1 MARGKGKRQAQLVVE
16 VACLTLLHAMPP
28 THTAHAH
35 TIVAYWADIL
45 SKQQKKSPVST
56 PGDISS
62 TSPCFY
68 IVELGSGSGRLSF
81 LLLHALQRRLAQL
94 KLDVQW
100 RLVMTGNERDVPK
113 LHLHV
118 KWL

>member
-1 MARGKGKRQAQLVVE
+1 MSLVMLPWRVVREKRQAQLVVE
-16 VACLTLLHAMPP
+16 VACLTLLLGMPR

-35 TIVAYWADIL
+35 TIVAYWADVL

-62 TSPCFY
+62 TLQCFY

-81 LLLHALQRRLAQL
+81 LLLHAMQRRLAQL

-100 RLVMTGNERDVPK
+100 RLVMTGN
-113 LHLHV
+113 
-118 KWL
+118 